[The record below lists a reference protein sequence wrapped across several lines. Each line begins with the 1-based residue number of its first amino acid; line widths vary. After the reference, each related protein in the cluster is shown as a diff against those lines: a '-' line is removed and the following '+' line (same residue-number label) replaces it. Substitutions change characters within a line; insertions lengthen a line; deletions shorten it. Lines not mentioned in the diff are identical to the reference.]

1 MEETLIRVAQF
12 ILSLSIL
19 VVLHEF
25 GHYITARMFKTRVEK
40 FYLFFDFLFPF
51 PGLLNF
57 ALFKKKI
64 GDTEYGL
71 GWFPLGGYVKISGM
85 IDESMDEE
93 AMKLPPQPWEFR
105 SKPAWQRLIIM
116 LGGIIVNV
124 LLAILIYSMI
134 LLAVGEKKL
143 PIAEAKYGYVADSL
157 AQSIGLQSGDKI
169 VGYNG
174 TVKFHDASVS
184 IVKDMLFDDATS
196 IQIIRNGEEKTI
208 TVPENVWPDM
218 IKSRGKIE
226 FVRLAFPSEI
236 DSVLPTSQ
244 LYGKLQHDDKIIA
257 VDNEPIQYFAEISM
271 AIKRKIGKDVTVTAL
286 RGTDTLNYKTHI
298 GEDAI
303 LGISGK
309 SLDNYFQFDST
320 EYNILTCFPA
330 GVKLSVS
337 VLKDYI
343 KQFKLMFNSRYE
355 GWKQMGG
362 FASISKLY
370 NTKWD
375 WLGFWMSTAFLSI
388 VLAFMNLLPIP
399 ALDGGHALF
408 TLYEMITG
416 RKPSDKFLEYAQ
428 IVGMIFVFALLI
440 FANGNDLFRYIMS
453 KFGG

>member
-1 MEETLIRVAQF
+1 MEIAIKLSQF
-12 ILSLSIL
+12 LLSLSIL
-19 VVLHEF
+19 IILHEL
-25 GHYITARMFKTRVEK
+25 GHFIPAKLFKTRVEK

-51 PGLLNF
+51 PGIANF

-64 GDTEYGL
+64 GETEYGL
-71 GWFPLGGYVKISGM
+71 GWFPMGGYVKISGM

-116 LGGIIVNV
+116 LGGIIVNII
-124 LLAILIYSMI
+124 LAIFIYSMI
-134 LLAVGEKKL
+134 LLAYGEKKL

-169 VGYNG
+169 VGYNN
-174 TVKFHDASVS
+174 TVKFDDASISV
-184 IVKDMLFDDATS
+184 VKDMLFDDATS
-196 IQIIRNGEEKTI
+196 IQITRNGEAKSI
-208 TVPENVWPDM
+208 TVPPNVWPDM
-218 IKSRGKIE
+218 IKSRGNIE
-226 FVRLAFPSEI
+226 FLRLAFPSEI
-236 DSVLPTSQ
+236 DSVDPKSQ
-244 LYGKLQHDDKIIA
+244 LRGKLQHNDKIIGI
-257 VDNEPIQYFAEISM
+257 DDEPIQYFAEISM

-286 RGTDTLNYKTHI
+286 RGVDTLKYTAHI
-298 GEDAI
+298 GEDAL

-309 SLDNYFQFDST
+309 SLDNYFNFDST
-320 EYNILTCFPA
+320 KYNIITCFPA
-330 GVKLSVS
+330 GLKLSVS
-337 VLKDYI
+337 VLGDYI
-343 KQFKLMFNSRYE
+343 RQFKLMFNTRFE

-370 NTKWD
+370 STKWD

-408 TLYEMITG
+408 TLYEIITR

-428 IVGMIFVFALLI
+428 IVGMIFVFGLLI

-453 KFGG
+453 KLGN

>member
-19 VVLHEF
+19 VTLHEF

-51 PGLLNF
+51 PGIANF

-64 GDTEYGL
+64 GETEYGL
-71 GWFPLGGYVKISGM
+71 GWFPMGGYVKISGM

-116 LGGIIVNV
+116 LGGIIVNII
-124 LLAILIYSMI
+124 LAIFIYSMI
-134 LLAVGEKKL
+134 LLAYGEKKL

-169 VGYNG
+169 VGYNN
-174 TVKFHDASVS
+174 TVKFDDASISV
-184 IVKDMLFDDATS
+184 VKDMLFDDATS
-196 IQIIRNGEEKTI
+196 IQITRNGEAKSI
-208 TVPENVWPDM
+208 TVPPNVWPDM
-218 IKSRGKIE
+218 IKSRGKVE
-226 FVRLAFPSEI
+226 FLRLAFPSEI
-236 DSVLPTSQ
+236 DSVDPKSQ
-244 LYGKLQHDDKIIA
+244 LRGKLQHNDKIIGI
-257 VDNEPIQYFAEISM
+257 DDEPIQYFAEISM

-286 RGTDTLNYKTHI
+286 RGVDTLKYTAHI
-298 GEDAI
+298 GEDAL

-309 SLDNYFQFDST
+309 SLDNYFNFDST
-320 EYNILTCFPA
+320 KYNIITCFPA
-330 GVKLSVS
+330 GLKLSVS
-337 VLKDYI
+337 VLGDYI
-343 KQFKLMFNSRYE
+343 RQFKLMFNTRFE

-370 NTKWD
+370 STKWD

-408 TLYEMITG
+408 TLYEIITR

-428 IVGMIFVFALLI
+428 IVGMIFVFGLLI

-453 KFGG
+453 KLGG